1 MREAVWDQLDET
13 LAPEHGSFRSA
24 GGAGSGRTGDLDR
37 NHRDRDAELRWVPW
51 LAVDYLALIAWF
63 VFMKKI
69 FFFVGMI
76 TAGEGSDGTLLGI
89 GRASV
94 IAIVT
99 VIENVSATVT
109 WIKTVSIG
117 EPIKDASSDMNALMT
132 E

>member
-1 MREAVWDQLDET
+1 MVCLDK
-13 LAPEHGSFRSA
+13 
-24 GGAGSGRTGDLDR
+24 
-37 NHRDRDAELRWVPW
+37 
-51 LAVDYLALIAWF
+51 
-63 VFMKKI
+63 KKI
-69 FFFVGMI
+69 FFFLGMI

-89 GRASV
+89 ERASV

-117 EPIKDASSDMNALMT
+117 ELIKDASSDMIALMT